1 MKMLNQSEYNLAGR
15 KILITGAASGIGQ
28 ALAEFLAKRGAK
40 LGLLDLNAEAL
51 QSVTSRTGAVA
62 VTVDLAQPAG
72 IKPAIVELA
81 TALDGLDSV
90 VNCAGIS
97 SRTMFEELGEA
108 EWGRSLAINLTAPFL
123 ICQAALPWLRDSKF
137 PSVVNI
143 ASGVGLRPTG
153 KGTAAYAASK
163 AGLLGLTRALAV
175 ELAPAIRV
183 NAVCPGV
190 TRTPMVDAALK
201 QFSPEDRAAFLIQ
214 YPIERVAEPA
224 EIVSVIAFLLSE
236 ASSFVTG
243 ATYAADG
250 GRTLH

>member
-1 MKMLNQSEYNLAGR
+1 MANQSEYHLAGR
-15 KILITGAASGIGQ
+15 KILITGAASGIGKV
-28 ALAEFLAKRGAK
+28 LAEFLAERGAK

-51 QSVTSRTGAVA
+51 QPVVAHTGAHA
-62 VTVDLAQPAG
+62 VTADLAHSAG
-72 IKPAIVELA
+72 IKPAIVQLA

-123 ICQAALPWLRDSKF
+123 ICQAALPWLRNGKN

-143 ASGVGLRPTG
+143 ASGVAMRPTG
-153 KGTAAYAASK
+153 KGVSAYAASK
-163 AGLLGLTRALAV
+163 AGLLGLTRALAI

-190 TRTPMVDAALK
+190 TRTPMVDEALK

-214 YPIERVAEPA
+214 YPLDRVAEPA

-243 ATYAADG
+243 ATYTADG

>member
-1 MKMLNQSEYNLAGR
+1 MANQSEYNLAGR
-15 KILITGAASGIGQ
+15 KILITGAASGIGKV
-28 ALAEFLAKRGAK
+28 LAEFLAERGAM
-40 LGLLDLNAEAL
+40 LGLLDLNTEAL
-51 QSVTSRTGAVA
+51 KAVADQTGAHLVIA
-62 VTVDLAQPAG
+62 DLAEPAG
-72 IKPAIVELA
+72 LKPAIVQLA

-97 SRTMFEELGEA
+97 TRTLFEDLGEA

-123 ICQAALPWLRDSKF
+123 ICQAALPWLRQGKN
-137 PSVVNI
+137 PSVVNV

-153 KGTAAYAASK
+153 KGVLAYAASK

-175 ELAPAIRV
+175 ELAPTIRV

-190 TRTPMVDAALK
+190 TRTPMVDAAFT
-201 QFSPEDRAAFLIQ
+201 QFSPEDRAALLSQ
-214 YPIERVAEPA
+214 YPIDRLAEPA
-224 EIVSVIAFLLSE
+224 EIASVIAFLLSE